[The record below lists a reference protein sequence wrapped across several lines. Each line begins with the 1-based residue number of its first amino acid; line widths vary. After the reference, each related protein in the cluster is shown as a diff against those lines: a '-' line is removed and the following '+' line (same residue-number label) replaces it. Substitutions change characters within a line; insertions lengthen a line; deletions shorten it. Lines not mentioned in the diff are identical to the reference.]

1 MEKKKSLQMGIIGV
15 LAVAVLFMAIGF
27 AAYSQT
33 LNITGNVT
41 AKASKWSIHWD
52 TTSFTL
58 GTGSQSL
65 TSENG
70 NPTFGTGGVPALSN
84 TSMTFATTLNEPGEF
99 VLFDVDAI
107 NDGTMDAELTGIT
120 ISVSPAATYLTT
132 EVTYGGNTYNA
143 TTSNLSVPLDAGNS
157 ETVTV
162 KVLYN
167 QPADSTQLPQNDTTV
182 TVSIGFDYDQVTA

>member
-1 MEKKKSLQMGIIGV
+1 MEKKKNLQMGIIGV

-52 TTSFTL
+52 TGSFQL
-58 GTGSQSL
+58 ASGSQTLSN
-65 TSENG
+65 ENG
-70 NPTFGTGGVPALSN
+70 NPSFGTGGVPALSN
-84 TSMTFATTLNEPGEF
+84 TSMSFAATLNEPGEF
-99 VLFDVDAI
+99 VAFDVDAI

-120 ISVSPAATYLTT
+120 ISMSPAATYLTT
-132 EVTYGGNTYNA
+132 EVTYAGTTYNA
-143 TTSNLSVPLDAGNS
+143 TTSNLSIPLDAEDS

-162 KVLYN
+162 KVSYV
-167 QPADSTQLPQNDTTV
+167 QPADSTQLPANDVTV
-182 TVSIGFDYDQVTA
+182 SVSIGFDYEQVTA